1 MRSSDRVSVTTI
13 VAADPATAFAVFTE
27 EIDQWWRRGPRY
39 RGEGEAS
46 VIVLEAGVGGRLL
59 ELGAGRRE
67 QEIGRVLV
75 WQPSARL
82 VLGWS
87 RDGAGS
93 TEVEVGFVAEG
104 EGTRVT
110 IEHRGWDRVPAEH
123 RARHGLIGH
132 AFSEVL
138 GLWWGDLLTGLQ
150 VRASAHNARI
160 IRVIASRPS

>member
-1 MRSSDRVSVTTI
+1 MRATDHVRVTTL
-13 VAADPATAFAVFTE
+13 VAADPATTFAVFTE

-75 WQPSARL
+75 WEPSTRL

-87 RDGAGS
+87 RDGGGVS
-93 TEVEVGFVAEG
+93 TEVEVGFVAEAD
-104 EGTRVT
+104 GTRVT
-110 IEHRGWDRVPAEH
+110 IEHRGWDRVPAEQ
-123 RARHGLIGH
+123 RARQGLIGH
-132 AFSEVL
+132 AFSDVL
-138 GLWWGDLLTGLQ
+138 GLWWGDLMTGLQ
-150 VRASAHNARI
+150 VRASAHNAG
-160 IRVIASRPS
+160 VIASRPS